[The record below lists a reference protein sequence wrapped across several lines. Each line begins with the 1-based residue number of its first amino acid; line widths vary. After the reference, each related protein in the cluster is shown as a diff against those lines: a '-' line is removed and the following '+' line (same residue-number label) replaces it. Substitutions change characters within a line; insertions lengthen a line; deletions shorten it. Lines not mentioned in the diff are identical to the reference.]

1 MQLSWLLVGMGI
13 VGLVTV
19 AGSVSFARST
29 AAGYIYAE
37 SDVPSAPVALVLG
50 AQVNPDG
57 TPSAFLAARLDLAKR
72 LYDAGWSR

>member
-1 MQLSWLLVGMGI
+1 MSAKHRLVQLSWLLVGIGI

-19 AGSVSFARST
+19 VGSAGFARLR

-57 TPSAFLAARLDLAKR
+57 TPS
-72 LYDAGWSR
+72 